1 MFTAFLK
8 KEKVTV
14 LPHPHAPSRIPQA
27 LFHVIYFASE
37 IGIIPCWAEISVPT
51 GTWISHL
58 SVPYYCSK
66 ISVPLRL
73 QEVAKSAETLHF

>member
-27 LFHVIYFASE
+27 LSHVIYFASE
-37 IGIIPCWAEISVPT
+37 IGIIPCREEISVRT
-51 GTWISHL
+51 GTWISHS
-58 SVPYYCSK
+58 SVPYYCAQIM
-66 ISVPLRL
+66 ISVP
-73 QEVAKSAETLHF
+73 